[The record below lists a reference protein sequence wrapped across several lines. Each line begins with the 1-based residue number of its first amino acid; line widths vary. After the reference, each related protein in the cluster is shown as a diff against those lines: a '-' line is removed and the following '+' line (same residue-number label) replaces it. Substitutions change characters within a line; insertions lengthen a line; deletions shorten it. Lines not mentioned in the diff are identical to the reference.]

1 MIQVEKDNW
10 SVWKNIAII
19 RRLWTMYANKTK
31 IIIILI
37 LTFNLVLMVYL
48 IKYKTTSATKGNVAE
63 VGQRINENPDEQ
75 ITVVFNNKLFPSN
88 YINFEK
94 QYKGFINLDNVYS
107 RLYVLTKYIS
117 NFKIEELKSEEL
129 IKKYYTD
136 NSDYIKASTTIDNL
150 DSFKK
155 FIKKL
160 SAIPVQNQM
169 TYKTVYFNMQYSNRY
184 EICIIYSNEKKLNF
198 ELVINESKKDFKFIF

>member
-1 MIQVEKDNW
+1 
-10 SVWKNIAII
+10 
-19 RRLWTMYANKTK
+19 MYANKTK

-48 IKYKTTSATKGNVAE
+48 IKYKTTSVTKGNVAE

-150 DSFKK
+150 DSFNK